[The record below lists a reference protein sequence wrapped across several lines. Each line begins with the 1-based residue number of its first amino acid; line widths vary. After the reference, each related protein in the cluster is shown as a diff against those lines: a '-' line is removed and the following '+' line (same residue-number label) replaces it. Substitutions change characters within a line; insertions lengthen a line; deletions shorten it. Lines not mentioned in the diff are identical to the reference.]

1 MRIIQE
7 IQHQTIL
14 MDCRETK
21 YRFQEQILFEAR
33 EARQSHKACVLP
45 SGQKSLTENLTK
57 NQQEGNMTQNCP
69 YILII

>member
-7 IQHQTIL
+7 IQHQIIL

-45 SGQKSLTENLTK
+45 SGQKSLTLRISQKINRRE
-57 NQQEGNMTQNCP
+57 
-69 YILII
+69 I